1 MKTKVFEDPI
11 VAEVSLVKDRL
22 AAQFDYDAVAMLHD
36 AQKREKAHGR
46 RVVDLSKPQQIPANK
61 KVVPL

>member
-22 AAQFDYDAVAMLHD
+22 AAQFDYDVVAMLHD

-46 RVVDLSKPQQIPANK
+46 RVVDLSKPQQTPANK